1 MKYAA
6 IIFDL
11 DGTLLNT
18 LEDLMDATNYALGKY
33 GYPARSLDEIRAF
46 VGNGVRKLM
55 ERCLPD
61 GAANPKMEGVL
72 SAFREY
78 YTAHC
83 ENKTHAYDGIP
94 ELMRQLKDAGCKMA
108 IVSNKLDSA
117 VKELHQSYF
126 SEYVQTAIGEKNGI
140 RRKPAPDM
148 AENALAELK
157 CSKKDAV
164 YVGDSDVDIQTA
176 ANAGLDCISVSWGFR
191 DADFLRK
198 NGASTI
204 VDTPR
209 QLYDLIMP

>member
-1 MKYAA
+1 MKYTAV
-6 IIFDL
+6 IFDL

-33 GYPARSLDEIRAF
+33 GYPARTLNEIRAF
-46 VGNGVRKLM
+46 VGNGVQKLM
-55 ERCLPD
+55 ERALPD
-61 GAANPKMEGVL
+61 GATNPKMEELL
-72 SAFREY
+72 SAFRAY

-83 ENKTHAYDGIP
+83 ENKTCAYDGIP
-94 ELMRQLKDAGCKMA
+94 ECMQKLKAAGCKMA

-126 SEYVQTAIGEKNGI
+126 SEYVQTAIGEKKGV

-148 AENALAELK
+148 VENALAELN

-191 DADFLRK
+191 DADFLRE

-209 QLYDLIMP
+209 QLYGLIV